1 MNILGVYAAIRSDM
15 ESTGRRAASGHDGS
29 KRMYE
34 TDKAQVFQEA
44 KTWAFLLFVF
54 QNSKNNV

>member
-1 MNILGVYAAIRSDM
+1 M